1 MLESHTACNCV
12 KKRLQHRC
20 FPLISISKNHYFKEH
35 LRTTASKYQNSTSV
49 IKQFIGVFRTHPN
62 IYDAAFFGKQITA
75 KSSTVNVYNQSTLI
89 KLIMI
94 IEKWDIFP
102 SFLNNYQKQ
111 HRRWPTKKAI
121 LKNLTILTV
130 KQLCQGF
137 FLINLQAFIQ
147 QIVSQTEIKAKKK

>member
-1 MLESHTACNCV
+1 MLESHTACNFV
-12 KKRLQHRC
+12 KKRLQHRS
-20 FPLISISKNHYFKEH
+20 FPLKTISKNHYFKEH

-111 HRRWPTKKAI
+111 HRRCPTKKAI